1 MTEIVADILTLII
14 AVGLTLAGILI
25 ILIWKKDLTRKV
37 SYLRLFIQ
45 VASLIGIFYSFTM
58 SLWLSLF
65 LIAIFVSTIFS
76 GRFFCGWICPFGLYM
91 DLIAMLR
98 TKLGIR
104 YWNLPDKLNRYLHKL
119 RYIIAAVILVSP
131 LLLGALEITPQSSIY
146 ALFLREDF
154 RPLNILLS
162 PLEPLIVPWSG
173 VIAPTGLYDWSFSY
187 PYVRDIMF
195 YINSP
200 PFTEIIIYV
209 FIGLTLASTFMVRR
223 FWCRFCPTGI
233 SIAALNRFNAFK
245 RIPLLQINKVEE
257 KCTKCGICKRVCPV
271 QVTEVY
277 DEKGGDVNTSMCLNC
292 MRCVEMC
299 PYEGCLKI
307 TFAGKTAF
315 KSRNWLEPAKT
326 E

>member
-1 MTEIVADILTLII
+1 MSEIVADVLTLIM
-14 AVGLTLAGILI
+14 AVGLTLAGILV
-25 ILIWKKDLTRKV
+25 ILIWKKNLTRKV

-45 VASLIGIFYSFTM
+45 VASLVGIFYSFTM
-58 SLWLSLF
+58 SLWLSMF
-65 LIAIFVSTIFS
+65 LIAIFVATIFS

-98 TKLGIR
+98 KKLGVR
-104 YWNLPDKLNRYLHKL
+104 YWNLPDNINKYLHGL
-119 RYIIAAVILVSP
+119 RYVIAAVILISP
-131 LLLGALEITPQSSIY
+131 LFLGALEITPQSGIY

-173 VIAPTGLYDWSFSY
+173 VIAPAGLYDWSFSY
-187 PYVRDIMF
+187 PYARDIIA

-200 PFTEIIIYV
+200 PFTSIIIYI
-209 FIGLTLASTFMVRR
+209 FIALTLASTFTMRR

-233 SIAALNRFNAFK
+233 SIGALNRFKVFEK
-245 RIPLLQINKVEE
+245 IPLLRLNKVEE

-277 DEKGGDVNTSMCLNC
+277 NQKGGDIHTSMCLNC

-299 PYEGCLKI
+299 PYEGCLKVN
-307 TFAGKTAF
+307 FAGKTAF